1 MQNFKSFG
9 PLGAELQAP
18 PCPRT
23 RTLLPPFQKVSM
35 IPSLILIWLA
45 GLLWNLG
52 PENCCTTG
60 TGHSSSLKA
69 SIQPVLDSILARS
82 WTFLR
87 KENNSSFSLDV
98 LGYFC
103 KQVLL
108 KLENSNCHVYHIVVI
123 LRSTVLEA
131 SLDHQPFH
139 NGPTRKAVWP

>member
-1 MQNFKSFG
+1 MSG
-9 PLGAELQAP
+9 PKLNSNTQKP
-18 PCPRT
+18 PACKISSHLVLWGLSYRHPLVREPG
-23 RTLLPPFQKVSM
+23 LCSPPFQKVSM

-108 KLENSNCHVYHIVVI
+108 KLEKSNCQVYHIVVI
-123 LRSTVLEA
+123 L
-131 SLDHQPFH
+131 
-139 NGPTRKAVWP
+139 